1 MPSKMNDMMSFM
13 NMVKSGNP
21 EEVVMNMLK
30 QQNNNPIAQNLVQ
43 LIQNGNT
50 SEVEQVVRNVAKEKG
65 IDFDKEFK
73 AFKQMFKL

>member
-13 NMVKSGNP
+13 NMLKSGNP
-21 EEVVMNMLK
+21 EQVVMNMLK
-30 QQNNNPIAQNLVQ
+30 QQNNNPVAQNLVQ
-43 LIQNGNT
+43 LIENGNT

-73 AFKQMFKL
+73 AFRQMFKL